1 MKRLVIA
8 ALIAGFLIPCGLNAQ
23 TVPDSIKLACPLN
36 DAFVV
41 PPPKNAIQWDPPDLC
56 IVLTSIPDTIVKAC
70 TGAKITN
77 VVQNENDG
85 NKWEVVMF
93 CKYKDKEYYFWYTG
107 LERVVVKRNDSIKE
121 GQTIGFIKQSGKIEM
136 LMYDFETP
144 VDPTKF
150 LSCTKVLNN
159 LKAF

>member
-1 MKRLVIA
+1 MKQLVKTI
-8 ALIAGFLIPCGLNAQ
+8 LFAGLLIPCAVAAQ
-23 TVPDSIKLACPLN
+23 TTPDSIKLTCPLN
-36 DAFVV
+36 EAFVV

-56 IVLTSIPDTIVKAC
+56 IVLTSVPDTVVKAC
-70 TGAKITN
+70 TSARVTN

-107 LERVVVKRNDSIKE
+107 LERVIVKKNENLKE
-121 GQTIGFIKQSGKIEM
+121 GQTIGFIKQAGKIEM

-144 VDPTKF
+144 VDPTKY
-150 LSCTKVLNN
+150 LGCQKSSN